1 MNKKFYLYFIC
12 ILILLNIYA
21 WNEVFTLSVSDKL
34 IVDFLDVGQGDS
46 VFIETPQHHQILIDG
61 GPDTTVLSKLQK
73 LMPKQDRSIDLVM
86 LTHPEKDHF
95 AGLLEVLKRYKIDY
109 VLWTGVARDTPEY
122 KEWIL
127 LLELSEK
134 KGTKVIIV
142 EKGQEILVG
151 NVIIDILYPKESL
164 AGQELKNTSNDSG
177 VVFRLVF
184 EKNSFLFTGDISSKI
199 EKEIVEENSD
209 IISNVLKVAHHG
221 SKYST
226 PDELLNSVK
235 PQIAVISVGK
245 NNTYGHP
252 TPEVLQKLDKFGIK
266 VLRTDI
272 DGDIEI
278 VSDGETIKIK

>member
-34 IVDFLDVGQGDS
+34 IVDFLDVGQGDAI
-46 VFIETPQHHQILIDG
+46 FIETPQHHQILIDG